1 MGPWGVGLQGEC
13 MNEKAKTAA
22 AQRSN
27 DTSHVARVR
36 DGKHA
41 SARYVIRNLARVGLV
56 EVVVLLPPYGRE
68 RALTFLRASQN
79 ASTFK
84 SAAPRGSSCAWQ

>member
-41 SARYVIRNLARVGLV
+41 SARYVIRNLGGLRLV
-56 EVVVLLPPYGRE
+56 S
-68 RALTFLRASQN
+68 LR
-79 ASTFK
+79 
-84 SAAPRGSSCAWQ
+84 

>member
-36 DGKHA
+36 DPSIA
-41 SARYVIRNLARVGLV
+41 SGARYDFGYWAGWSLSMS
-56 EVVVLLPPYGRE
+56 
-68 RALTFLRASQN
+68 LR
-79 ASTFK
+79 
-84 SAAPRGSSCAWQ
+84 

>member
-13 MNEKAKTAA
+13 MNEKAKIAA

-36 DGKHA
+36 DGKHRQ
-41 SARYVIRNLARVGLV
+41 ARDTKFGRVGLRV

>member
-36 DGKHA
+36 DPSMQA
-41 SARYVIRNLARVGLV
+41 ERDTIRRIWAGWSLSMS
-56 EVVVLLPPYGRE
+56 
-68 RALTFLRASQN
+68 LR
-79 ASTFK
+79 
-84 SAAPRGSSCAWQ
+84 

>member
-27 DTSHVARVR
+27 DMSHVARVR

-41 SARYVIRNLARVGLV
+41 SARYGDTKFGRVGLV
-56 EVVVLLPPYGRE
+56 EVVVLLPPYNLHM
-68 RALTFLRASQN
+68 AVN
-79 ASTFK
+79 A
-84 SAAPRGSSCAWQ
+84 R

>member
-27 DTSHVARVR
+27 DTETTRLTWRESGTQACTS
-36 DGKHA
+36 G
-41 SARYVIRNLARVGLV
+41 ARYDFGFGRVG
-56 EVVVLLPPYGRE
+56 R
-68 RALTFLRASQN
+68 
-79 ASTFK
+79 
-84 SAAPRGSSCAWQ
+84 

>member
-36 DGKHA
+36 DPSTCKA
-41 SARYVIRNLARVGLV
+41 IDLGLV
-56 EVVVLLPPYGRE
+56 VEVVEGTVVLLPPYGRE

>member
-41 SARYVIRNLARVGLV
+41 SARYVIRNLGGLV
-56 EVVVLLPPYGRE
+56 S
-68 RALTFLRASQN
+68 LR
-79 ASTFK
+79 
-84 SAAPRGSSCAWQ
+84 

>member
-27 DTSHVARVR
+27 VTRLTWRESGTQACKAID
-36 DGKHA
+36 
-41 SARYVIRNLARVGLV
+41 LGLR
-56 EVVVLLPPYGRE
+56 GRRE
-68 RALTFLRASQN
+68 MRMVSF
-79 ASTFK
+79 
-84 SAAPRGSSCAWQ
+84 

>member
-27 DTSHVARVR
+27 DTSHVARPRRR
-36 DGKHA
+36 DPSMHPCKA
-41 SARYVIRNLARVGLV
+41 IDLGLV
-56 EVVVLLPPYGRE
+56 
-68 RALTFLRASQN
+68 A
-79 ASTFK
+79 
-84 SAAPRGSSCAWQ
+84 